1 MAVSRIAA
9 AGRNASQPLVTITA
23 MKRKFLS
30 LLLALCAV
38 ARSARGTP
46 PSRPLI
52 YTFPIREPIMPS
64 VERLTAKCLAE
75 AREMGADAVLIQMNT
90 YGGLVDAA
98 DSVRTALLGSPIP
111 VWVWNRQSGR
121 FGRSVIALAADSIY
135 MRPGASIG
143 AASVV
148 DQSAGRCPTSSKA
161 SCGLRCVRRPS
172 PTGR

>member
-38 ARSARGTP
+38 AALRAGDSS
-46 PSRPLI
+46 SRPLI

-75 AREMGADAVLIQMNT
+75 AREMGADAVLIGETLMRAPDKAK
-90 YGGLVDAA
+90 LLEDMRRAA
-98 DSVRTALLGSPIP
+98 R
-111 VWVWNRQSGR
+111 
-121 FGRSVIALAADSIY
+121 
-135 MRPGASIG
+135 
-143 AASVV
+143 
-148 DQSAGRCPTSSKA
+148 
-161 SCGLRCVRRPS
+161 
-172 PTGR
+172 

>member
-1 MAVSRIAA
+1 
-9 AGRNASQPLVTITA
+9 

-38 ARSARGTP
+38 AALRAGDSS
-46 PSRPLI
+46 SRPLI
-52 YTFPIREPIMPS
+52 YMFPIREPIMPS

-111 VWVWNRQSGR
+111 VWV
-121 FGRSVIALAADSIY
+121 
-135 MRPGASIG
+135 
-143 AASVV
+143 
-148 DQSAGRCPTSSKA
+148 
-161 SCGLRCVRRPS
+161 
-172 PTGR
+172 